1 MAHRKPAS
9 PGPTKHS
16 GLKTTSG
23 ISLSRENWV
32 CANVPVITPNSKRKE
47 EENSAASWNE
57 SLRHIFVLI
66 LFFMAF
72 HHLLPLFYSPKK
84 YGLGCL
90 AVLSRDWPA
99 DLCKKVCSGWSACNV
114 LVVLN
119 SVPPDQVSRLRWS
132 FLIAIRIW
140 KYPWNM
146 RIPLWTPEAARG
158 GSLLNLKCFFS
169 SLSVFLFSYSFCFNG
184 PSFVLP

>member
-1 MAHRKPAS
+1 MQFFHRFTMAHRKPAS

-23 ISLSRENWV
+23 ISLSNENWV
-32 CANVPVITPNSKRKE
+32 CANVPVIISNSKRKE
-47 EENSAASWNE
+47 EANSAASWNE

-99 DLCKKVCSGWSACNV
+99 DLCKKVCSGWSACSV

-119 SVPPDQVSRLRWS
+119 SVPPDQVSKLRWS
-132 FLIAIRIW
+132 F
-140 KYPWNM
+140 PNCHQ
-146 RIPLWTPEAARG
+146 
-158 GSLLNLKCFFS
+158 NLKISLKHENPTLNSWGS
-169 SLSVFLFSYSFCFNG
+169 SRW
-184 PSFVLP
+184 